1 MALLGYLTLP
11 QVYECSIYPDFKTN
25 ETEKCFSQF
34 NKNEPTVPH
43 FCGTNL
49 NKRVVWEAET
59 SLHNWYESLDLACR
73 SKGEVGLI
81 GSILFVGW
89 TLAAFIFPRLADIYG
104 RRLIFT
110 SSMLIQTLSFFGL
123 YFSRNI
129 YVTYVF
135 MFFLGTASVGRCSV
149 GYLYLM
155 EILPKSQQVLTG
167 TIL

>member
-1 MALLGYLTLP
+1 MPY
-11 QVYECSIYPDFKTN
+11 
-25 ETEKCFSQF
+25 
-34 NKNEPTVPH
+34 

-73 SKGEVGLI
+73 SKSEVGLI

-89 TLAAFIFPRLADIYG
+89 TLAAFVFPRLADIHG

-110 SSMLIQTLSFFGL
+110 GSMLIQTLSFLGL

-155 EILPKSQQVLTG
+155 EILPKG
-167 TIL
+167 